1 MMYVLALIF
10 CELPVRWEARYR
22 EIGRITF
29 HLSTNLI
36 QKSQASKVNRHVQGL
51 VSSLAGPI
59 FETVANALLLRSF
72 LGRSIV
78 ANARNGGTK
87 KMSMPRPPPA
97 GWPGADVPV
106 F

>member
-1 MMYVLALIF
+1 MMYVLVFDFLRVAGAVGGSIQ
-10 CELPVRWEARYR
+10 R

-78 ANARNGGTK
+78 ERSKRRNEK
-87 KMSMPRPPPA
+87 K
-97 GWPGADVPV
+97 
-106 F
+106 